1 MNILSLFKQ
10 TKYENERMIT
20 NLEFNNLQNIHI
32 KSMHF

>member
-1 MNILSLFKQ
+1 MNFLSLFKQ